1 MGAMNS
7 LVIIFTLENQFST
20 LSLYKEV
27 IRMNRS
33 FNYHFKIMFIF
44 KAHVLALI
52 VKTLTFHQNQIRCL
66 LLVIGSIG
74 GYFINT

>member
-1 MGAMNS
+1 MNA

-33 FNYHFKIMFIF
+33 FNYHFKIMFIFIF